1 MPTIQFAPF
10 SSTVSPAFW
19 HALVKIKLDVLK
31 LDQGEIP
38 IVASYAAGRTIT
50 DRETGAG
57 IALPSSV
64 TLDENAFS
72 PAASVHTPP
81 GSSLTSGK
89 FKNFNTIEDFKNADK
104 SALFNQLA
112 DEVRLRWPSPQV
124 VENPHPTYQYGQRYR
139 CGPPSRTK
147 TQILLKSCRNFS

>member
-1 MPTIQFAPF
+1 MVTIQFTPF

-19 HALVKIKLDVLK
+19 HALVKLKLDVLK
-31 LDQGEIP
+31 LDQEEIP
-38 IVASYAAGRTIT
+38 VIASYAAGRTIT

-57 IALPSSV
+57 ISLPSSV

-72 PAASVHTPP
+72 PPANVHTPP
-81 GSSLTSGK
+81 GSSLALGK

-112 DEVRLRWPSPQV
+112 DEVRLRWP
-124 VENPHPTYQYGQRYR
+124 N
-139 CGPPSRTK
+139 
-147 TQILLKSCRNFS
+147 I